1 MDRFLSFTAKEEKS
15 VTMMSENLRH
25 FLIIAKFGT

>member
-1 MDRFLSFTAKEEKS
+1 MGRFLSFTAKEEKS

-25 FLIIAKFGT
+25 ELIITEFGS